1 MELPFWRRTGLVP
14 VFTFLLLCDN
24 TLLISGVF
32 FEGEL
37 SLGAHVGWTSGPSD
51 FFTLE
56 EFVFGVK
63 RIAVRKREES
73 MQSWMK

>member
-1 MELPFWRRTGLVP
+1 MELSFWRRTGLVP
-14 VFTFLLLCDN
+14 VFSFLLWGEN
-24 TLLISGVF
+24 TLLSGVF